1 MMQKEFYYK
10 PSHLKNIIGQ
20 EHYEEAK
27 AAQYETFV
35 LEKHTGKKPSTY
47 QAPTSFE
54 QSKFMDDLRK
64 EFKDVRTNYLKF
76 DPMTCYDWH
85 VDAARNCS
93 INFLLNDV
101 PESLTLFREYIEDSR
116 HWYNIKR
123 LKYNL
128 YQPTLLNVKEQHC
141 VINYSQE
148 TRYVLTIGFTLD
160 VSYMNVKRFLMFYK
174 NS

>member
-1 MMQKEFYYK
+1 MKEYYYK
-10 PSHLKNIIGQ
+10 ATHLKGIVNDD
-20 EHYEEAK
+20 YLLEAQK
-27 AAQYETFV
+27 VDYAAFV
-35 LEKHTGKKPSTY
+35 LEKHTGKTPSTY

-54 QSKFMDDLRK
+54 NSKFMEDLRK
-64 EFKDVRTNYLKF
+64 EFKHVRTNYLKF

-101 PESLTLFREYIEDSR
+101 VDSLTLFRNYIQDSR
-116 HWYNIKR
+116 HWYDIKR

-128 YQPTLLNVKEQHC
+128 FEPTLLNVKEEHS
-141 VINYSQE
+141 VINFSNE

-174 NS
+174 K